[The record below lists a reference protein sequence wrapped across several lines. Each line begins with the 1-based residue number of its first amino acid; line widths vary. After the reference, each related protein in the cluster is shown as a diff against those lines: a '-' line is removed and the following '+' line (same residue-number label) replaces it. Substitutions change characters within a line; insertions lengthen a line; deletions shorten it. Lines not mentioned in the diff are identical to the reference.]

1 MASAPRP
8 VCHSQMQRQIPIV
21 IHSLHCLWT
30 EFDQH
35 LCQCEGHL
43 VPLQPNKCKFCCS
56 MQEQLLVCIVGM
68 AHQFVI
74 SPIRHGSNQPRFRLH
89 TFPETICM
97 DFVDA
102 IDQLV
107 QQSRV
112 RKGVFLSRK
121 AAVDAC
127 KDSWKSPHF
136 TSARV
141 LRMIRLSSLST
152 FIAILITRKN
162 LLFVCGALVFVAAS
176 DESFVLCGVKK
187 NCHQAAACH
196 SVLR

>member
-1 MASAPRP
+1 MQILLLNARATACLHRGHGTPVWDFPHPPWQQSA
-8 VCHSQMQRQIPIV
+8 QIQTP
-21 IHSLHCLWT
+21 HFPGDNLH
-30 EFDQH
+30 
-35 LCQCEGHL
+35 G
-43 VPLQPNKCKFCCS
+43 
-56 MQEQLLVCIVGM
+56 
-68 AHQFVI
+68 
-74 SPIRHGSNQPRFRLH
+74 
-89 TFPETICM
+89 
-97 DFVDA
+97 FVDA